1 MNIFETYLD
10 KIIDL
15 IKKANQDNLITLPE
29 NLSGI
34 NVDIPPSKFNCDM
47 STNVAMVL
55 SKPNNKSPIEL
66 AEIITNIIKE
76 NDENIDDIKIEKPG
90 FINLKFKKI
99 FWNNFLKTIINQKNY
114 GSNTLKDS
122 KKYLVEFVSANP
134 TGPLHVGHCLSL
146 IHI

>member
-15 IKKANQDNLITLPE
+15 IKKANQDDLIALPE

-55 SKPNNKSPIEL
+55 SKPNNKSPIAV
-66 AEIITNIIKE
+66 AEIIANIIKANE
-76 NDENIDDIKIEKPG
+76 EKSTL
-90 FINLKFKKI
+90 FYIN
-99 FWNNFLKTIINQKNY
+99 
-114 GSNTLKDS
+114 
-122 KKYLVEFVSANP
+122 E
-134 TGPLHVGHCLSL
+134 
-146 IHI
+146 

>member
-15 IKKANQDNLITLPE
+15 IKKANEDNLITLPE

-55 SKPNNKSPIEL
+55 SKPNNKSPMEIGDDLAKLIKNKEKFIE
-66 AEIITNIIKE
+66 EVTV
-76 NDENIDDIKIEKPG
+76 EKPG
-90 FINLKFKKI
+90 FINIKLNI
-99 FWNNFLKTIINQKNY
+99 NFWNYFLEKIIN
-114 GSNTLKDS
+114 
-122 KKYLVEFVSANP
+122 EFK
-134 TGPLHVGHCLSL
+134 
-146 IHI
+146 

>member
-15 IKKANQDNLITLPE
+15 IKKANQDNLITLPK

-55 SKPNNKSPIEL
+55 SKPNNKSPIEV
-66 AEIITNIIKE
+66 AEIIQIL
-76 NDENIDDIKIEKPG
+76 
-90 FINLKFKKI
+90 LKKMM
-99 FWNNFLKTIINQKNY
+99 KTLMI
-114 GSNTLKDS
+114 
-122 KKYLVEFVSANP
+122 
-134 TGPLHVGHCLSL
+134 
-146 IHI
+146 